1 MLRTAPVRLLLPVF
15 ALISAGL
22 VAACGSDSA
31 PAGSSESAATAPE
44 LPVTLDTQLL
54 LRELTARGV
63 RSKSEALALL
73 PRAFKQ
79 RFVLVTNT
87 GAIGMASRARPRVVH
102 FTEDAK
108 LLIATSGHSIDEDIT
123 ANSLEILEHDD
134 ATNAYRTHTLEIDP
148 VTGPHLIENDARCV
162 SCHGEAGKGRAI
174 WGSYPSWPAAYGGT
188 HSEESGADTMTPDEL
203 ADFHAFHAQ
212 AKTDP
217 DYRHLEIHETWRGFY
232 LPTHYG
238 YPNTIFGSAL
248 ANRQAADL
256 YTRMKASSLYSKLE
270 YALVA
275 DNIRCDL
282 SPAVTQYVDRLYNAQ
297 TWDPAFPAQR
307 TTTKLYRLLGIDPIK
322 DLHLTL
328 TITSPPEGS
337 WEPGSF
343 YWNAGSDYLPALVAV
358 QAFARIVANDAP
370 FGELFASKRE
380 RIASLDRGFHAT
392 RTEILGYDEKSYR
405 DFFGASIHWTI
416 LYPVMNAP
424 RNSTPGEGKEA
435 AVCSHLDAAQR
446 ARQLP

>member
-1 MLRTAPVRLLLPVF
+1 MRWVAPVLSVVT
-15 ALISAGL
+15 AAV
-22 VAACGSDSA
+22 VAACNGSPEA
-31 PAGSSESAATAPE
+31 VGGEESAATAE
-44 LPVTLDTQLL
+44 LPVTLDTQTL

-87 GAIGMASRARPRVVH
+87 GAIGMASRARPRVIH

-134 ATNAYRTHTLEIDP
+134 AANAYRTHTLEIDP
-148 VTGPHLIENDARCV
+148 VTGPHLIADDARCV
-162 SCHGEAGKGRAI
+162 SCHGEAGKARAI
-174 WGSYPSWPAAYGGT
+174 WGSYPNWPAAYGGT
-188 HSEESGADTMTPDEL
+188 HSEESGSDTMTGDEL
-203 ADFHAFHAQ
+203 AAFESFHAQ

-217 DYRHLEIHETWRGFY
+217 DYRHLEIKKTSRGFY
-232 LPTHYG
+232 LATPYG
-238 YPNTIFGSAL
+238 YPNTLFGSAL
-248 ANRQAADL
+248 GNRQAADL
-256 YTRMKASSLYSKLE
+256 YARMKASPLYEKLE

-275 DNIRCDL
+275 DNIRCEL
-282 SPAVTQYVDRLYNAQ
+282 SPAVTQYVDRMYNAQ
-297 TWDPAFPAQR
+297 TWDAAFPAQR
-307 TTTKLYRLLGIDPIK
+307 TATKLYRLLGIDPVK

-328 TITSPPEGS
+328 TITSPPEGD
-337 WEPGSF
+337 WEPGWF

-370 FGELFASKRE
+370 FGELFASKRS
-380 RIASLDRGFHAT
+380 RIANLDRYAFHGS
-392 RTEILGYDEKSYR
+392 RTELLGLTRDTTPSYQ
-405 DFFGASIHWTI
+405 DTLGASIHWTI

-424 RNSTPGEGKEA
+424 DASTPGEGKEM